1 MSRQKPVRTMTVLCQ
16 DSCLNFTSPGIRS
29 TASHCHPFCPDCQN
43 RAAELAVVTLKT
55 LSNVQQFGSHWISH
69 VGIKANEPA
78 KKLYTQLHSHA
89 CEIYK
94 HCRCCICM
102 CLLPYCCIHA
112 SYPAMQPHTQ
122 VTTVHT
128 HMWLIIFLHLFMPQR
143 SRNSG

>member
-1 MSRQKPVRTMTVLCQ
+1 MLKMSRQKPVRTMTVLCQ

-128 HMWLIIFLHLFMPQR
+128 HTC
-143 SRNSG
+143 G